1 MICIQ
6 MNLTVLFVTMV
17 TIGLLVN
24 CNRIEYDYDVP
35 LIDLYKMDYPSEIP
49 NRELW
54 YKHVH
59 EPRHIKQKINLR
71 TTVKR
76 PQKSAN
82 YYYDLYRQ
90 SMLPT
95 NEFLG

>member
-1 MICIQ
+1 MISIQ
-6 MNLTVLFVTMV
+6 LNSTVLLVTMV
-17 TIGLLVN
+17 I
-24 CNRIEYDYDVP
+24 
-35 LIDLYKMDYPSEIP
+35 IDETLMDSYNMDYLSEIP

-54 YKHVH
+54 YRRIR

>member
-1 MICIQ
+1 MISIQ
-6 MNLTVLFVTMV
+6 LNSTVLLVTMV
-17 TIGLLVN
+17 IIGLLVN
-24 CNRIEYDYDVP
+24 CNRIEHDYDET
-35 LIDLYKMDYPSEIP
+35 LMDSYNMDYLSEIP

-54 YKHVH
+54 YRRIR